1 MEVPPSHHNSKMA
14 FTYYRTSSEKIA
26 EQSAEMDA
34 ELNNELSGTPPEC
47 QLSGTPPEH
56 LHLSQPY
63 PRQNAIR
70 TDTSIPLPTMSPTPL
85 PASTP
90 LASPQLFGA
99 TLTAASSSD
108 VVWWPPL
115 NPPLTINTSQPLG
128 GPAMGG
134 GEATPPGRISIPR
147 LSAAPAHRQE
157 TWSIAYGNPP
167 PWMREADDTRTP
179 WQRMADDYTPG
190 PAIGGGDATPPSF
203 YEMHPELLNRPAPR
217 Y

>member
-1 MEVPPSHHNSKMA
+1 VPNEVPPSHHNSKMA
-14 FTYYRTSSEKIA
+14 FTYYRASSERIAERIA
-26 EQSAEMDA
+26 EQSAEIDA
-34 ELNNELSGTPPEC
+34 ELNNELA
-47 QLSGTPPEH
+47 GTPPEH
-56 LHLSQPY
+56 MHLSQPY

-70 TDTSIPLPTMSPTPL
+70 ADASIPLPTVSPTPL

-99 TLTAASSSD
+99 TLAAASSSD

-128 GPAMGG
+128 GPAIGG

-167 PWMREADDTRTP
+167 PWMREAG
-179 WQRMADDYTPG
+179 DYTPG
-190 PAIGGGDATPPSF
+190 PAIGGGEATPPSF
-203 YEMHPELLNRPAPR
+203 YEMHPELRNRPAPR